1 MVQDFAAP
9 AGAVAVARSAAQV
22 RERLGTQATS
32 GLKRSLDDASA
43 ALEI

>member
-1 MVQDFAAP
+1 LQRPPARWRWRAAQ
-9 AGAVAVARSAAQV
+9 AQV